1 MSSSTTKAHEES
13 SKLPDDEVEESL
25 VEKSKK
31 KPKKKDRS
39 KKSKKRKRNDE
50 SDTELLGISDGNSDA
65 EVEAAM
71 ALFEQEDQ
79 LDTDEKPKK
88 KRKKE
93 KKKRMSP
100 DVENSPVSVQ
110 STKPDTKEVKSSAEL
125 IQEWNL
131 EPFEYEYTDE
141 DYQNFT
147 SYKLFSQSM
156 KPKLTNRYP
165 RLPAT
170 KTLTIVASLWREFS
184 YSMNVAKLPDD
195 ASQTNESSGPSLRQ
209 QVLRGPTASVNL
221 LPLAEGKRSRSSTPK
236 ATNKKE
242 KRVAPLRIR
251 LPKKKKKGAS
261 SEDELSSDND
271 SDLEFE
277 QTLAAAAQ
285 AASDSSSSRPSSRRS
300 NPRNNK
306 GKKKPPIKKKKLL
319 KANPQDEDGYET
331 DHQDYCDVCKQ
342 GGEIIL
348 CDGCPRAFHLVCL
361 EPPLDKPPEGS
372 WPCPVCVKNGVK
384 PKDRS
389 EYRDDDFMLDDEE
402 EEDEENMDDHMEF
415 CSVCKDGGDLL
426 ICDTCP
432 HSYHLNCLN
441 PPVAVVPEGEWSCPR
456 CSCPML
462 KGKLQRVLAWRW
474 REAPYTEVSDERAG
488 QEGKKKKLW
497 GYKQRE
503 FLVKYAEY
511 SFWDVDWITELQMEI
526 YCPHQWRMY
535 LRRND
540 MEEPTPLDED
550 DDWTDKN
557 LIEKYYRYGVQP
569 EWLNIHRILNSRK
582 VGRGPQVQY
591 LVKWKQ
597 LPYDKATW
605 EPEDKDIPGMKEE
618 IQKYK
623 DHRQLME
630 GGREK
635 SKKKKRKDDRSKP
648 KNDPSEKYDAQPNF
662 ITDLGLSL
670 HEYQLEGLNWLR
682 FSWSQHTDT
691 ILADEMGLGKTIQ
704 TIVFVKSLVVE
715 NHTKGPFLISV
726 PLSTMINWEREFDLW
741 APELYV
747 VSYYGDRDARSVIRE
762 NEFSFDDGAIR
773 SSKMAYRM
781 KSGCQVKFHVLLT
794 SYEMCTIDATTLASV
809 DWAMVCIDEAHRL
822 KNNQSKFF
830 KVLSDYN
837 VGHKLLLTGTPLQ
850 NNLEELFHLLNFLC
864 PAKFTDMN
872 GFLDEFAEIAKEDQ
886 VKKLHELLGPH
897 MLRRLKADVLK
908 GLVAKS
914 EFIVRVNLTPM
925 QRKFYRY
932 ILARNFDGLNSRG
945 GPNNSSLL
953 NIMMDLKK
961 CCNHPYLFNKA
972 AEEAPRSANGAF
984 DGTEMT
990 KNGGKLIVL
999 QKMMRKLKDRGNRV
1013 LIFSQMTRML
1023 DILEDFLEYE
1033 GYRYERIDGTITG
1046 LVRQEAI
1053 DRFNAPNSDHFA
1065 FLLSTRA
1072 GGLGINLATADTV
1085 FIYDSDWNPHNDIQ
1099 AFSRAH
1105 RIGQTNKVMIYR
1117 FVTKN
1122 SVEERVAEVAKRKMM
1137 LTHLVV
1143 RPGMGS
1149 SKTTSMTKQELDDI
1163 LRFGTEALFKDD
1175 DDAEGSNDF
1184 IHYDDRAI
1192 EALLDRS
1199 KEGVEAKEKE
1209 NSQMN
1214 EYLSSFKVATY
1225 QYTDTHVEPEPEREI
1240 IQETMEQ
1247 PDPNYWERLLRHHY
1261 EQQQE
1266 EIASTLGKGK
1276 RVRKQVNY
1284 YHAETATEVDRGAGG
1299 WDDNGSDYS
1308 GLSDTVEDDDEEFD
1322 NTEGRKR
1329 GRRDKDRPLP
1339 PMLARVGGNIEVL
1352 GFTSRQRRT
1361 YLNFVMRYGMPPT
1374 ENFQSRWLVRELRGK
1389 SEKEFRAYTSLFM
1402 RHLCEP
1408 GPDNAD
1414 TYSDGVPREGVS
1426 RQHVLTRIGV
1436 MSLIHKKV
1444 KEFQAIN
1451 GDWSLPYMNPIWQNK
1466 KVTAA
1471 AMAVTANMISR
1482 SDTPNSTISSVKSA
1496 DSSAVPSPAP
1506 VVKSQPQDTAAAA
1519 TDAVKSEATPPAVAK
1534 STDVTPP
1541 EEKASTVDK
1550 ETPMEVDNPEPTT
1563 DEPIKSEKSEVKP
1576 PAEEEPNTATD
1587 LSTKPASGDSK
1598 TPGTVASAAA
1608 TSKQDEL
1615 PLDIVPPKQRF
1626 MFNIADGGFTEL
1638 HTLWQT
1644 EEQAA
1649 IQSGRIN
1656 EIWHRKHDYWLIA
1669 GIAGHGYARWTDI
1682 QNEGRFAIVNEPFRA
1697 MHEKGNFLEM
1707 QNKFLAR
1714 RYKLLEQALVIEE
1727 QLRRAS
1733 YLGLMQDPKHPSMAL
1748 NGRFAEVECLA
1759 ESHQHLSKESL
1770 AGNKPANAVL
1780 HKVLNQLEELL
1791 ADMKADVGRLPA
1803 TLSRIPSVASRL
1815 KMSERGILSRLTQQN
1830 GDQQIQPCSYPP
1842 YHKML
1847 NGPFCSGRPVSESRR
1862 LVGKSGDTTEVT
1874 QDPGSP
1880 APSTSN
1886 PGAVRAAAAILAV
1899 ANAQAMSSDR
1909 TVITIDD

>member
-1 MSSSTTKAHEES
+1 MEAQKKWKEVSVEAYSDEECDVN
-13 SKLPDDEVEESL
+13 LL
-25 VEKSKK
+25 EKSKK

-39 KKSKKRKRNDE
+39 KKAKKRKRNDE
-50 SDTELLGISDGNSDA
+50 SDSELRPGSDGNSDA
-65 EVEAAM
+65 EVEESLTQSLNQPEPEVAA
-71 ALFEQEDQ
+71 
-79 LDTDEKPKK
+79 DEKPKK

-93 KKKRMSP
+93 KKKRSSP
-100 DVENSPVSVQ
+100 NMDDELDAPETTNSR
-110 STKPDTKEVKSSAEL
+110 DLKSSATMLE
-125 IQEWNL
+125 EWDL
-131 EPFEYEYTDE
+131 DPFEYDYTPE
-141 DYQNFT
+141 DYLT
-147 SYKLFSQSM
+147 LSSYRQFRQAMKQKVAEQYQSLTM
-156 KPKLTNRYP
+156 PKV
-165 RLPAT
+165 
-170 KTLTIVASLWREFS
+170 LTIVSALWREFS
-184 YSMNVAKLPDD
+184 NSEGPAEND
-195 ASQTNESSGPSLRQ
+195 NEVEASGPSLRQ
-209 QVLRGPTASVNL
+209 LSVIRGPSASVDL
-221 LPLAEGKRSRSSTPK
+221 LPEKKNRSRSSTPK
-236 ATNKKE
+236 ASSKKE
-242 KRVAPLRIR
+242 KKVAPLRIR
-251 LPKKKKKGAS
+251 LPTKKKKRGAS
-261 SEDELSSDND
+261 SEDEASPSDNE

-277 QTLAAAAQ
+277 QNLAAASIAV
-285 AASDSSSSRPSSRRS
+285 ASDSSSSRPSSRRS
-300 NPRNNK
+300 NRATK
-306 GKKKPPIKKKKLL
+306 GRKKAPTKKKKAT
-319 KANPQDEDGYET
+319 KSAQDGDGYET
-331 DHQDYCDVCKQ
+331 DHQDYCEVCKQ

-348 CDGCPRAFHLVCL
+348 CDGCPRAYHLVCL

-372 WPCPVCVKNGVK
+372 WPCPVCVKNGVQ
-384 PKDRS
+384 PKDRGDD
-389 EYRDDDFMLDDEE
+389 DDDFEMDEEEDDEE
-402 EEDEENMDDHMEF
+402 SQDDHMEF
-415 CSVCKDGGDLL
+415 CNVCKDGGDLL

-441 PPVAVVPEGEWSCPR
+441 PPVAMVPDGEWSCPR
-456 CSCPML
+456 CTCPPL
-462 KGKLQRVLAWRW
+462 RGKVQRILAWRW
-474 REAPYTEVSDERAG
+474 RDAPYTEVPDERPG
-488 QEGKKKKLW
+488 HEGEKKKLW
-497 GYKQRE
+497 GFKQRE
-503 FLVKYAEY
+503 FLIKFVEF
-511 SFWDVDWITELQMEI
+511 SFWDVDWVTELQMEI
-526 YCPHQWRMY
+526 HFPHQWRTY
-535 LRRND
+535 CRRND

-550 DDWTDKN
+550 DDWTNKK
-557 LIEKYYRYGVQP
+557 LIEKYYRFGIQP
-569 EWLNIHRILNSRK
+569 DWLTIHRILNDK
-582 VGRGPQVQY
+582 KIGRSSALEY
-591 LVKWKQ
+591 LVKWKG
-597 LPYDKATW
+597 LPYDKSTW
-605 EPEDKDIPGMKEE
+605 EAENTEIPGFKEA

-623 DHRQLME
+623 DHRNTIE
-630 GGREK
+630 GSRDRG
-635 SKKKKRKDDRSKP
+635 SKKKKRREDKQKDERP
-648 KNDPSEKYDAQPNF
+648 DPSEKYEEQPSF

-682 FSWSQHTDT
+682 FSWTQGTDT

-704 TIVFVKSLVVE
+704 TIVFIKSLIAE
-715 NHTKGPFLISV
+715 GHTNGPFLISV
-726 PLSTMINWEREFDLW
+726 PLSTMINWEREFDVW
-741 APELYV
+741 APDLYV
-747 VSYYGDRDARSVIRE
+747 VSYYGDRDSRAVIRD

-773 SSKMAYRM
+773 SGNKAYKM

-809 DWAMVCIDEAHRL
+809 DWVLVCIDEAHRL

-837 VGHKLLLTGTPLQ
+837 VKHKLLLTGTPLQ

-864 PAKFTDMN
+864 PSKFIDMN

-886 VKKLHELLGPH
+886 VKKLHDMLGAH
-897 MLRRLKADVLK
+897 MLRRLKADVLT
-908 GLVAKS
+908 GLAAKS
-914 EFIVRVNLTPM
+914 EFIVRVNLSPM

-932 ILARNFDGLNSRG
+932 ILARNFEGLNSRG

-972 AEEAPRSANGAF
+972 AEEASRSSNGAF
-984 DGTEMT
+984 EGNELT
-990 KNGGKLIVL
+990 KTSGKLIVL
-999 QKMMRKLKDRGNRV
+999 QKMLRKLKERGNRV

-1033 GYRYERIDGTITG
+1033 GYRYERIDGSITG
-1046 LVRQEAI
+1046 SVRQESI
-1053 DRFNAPNSDHFA
+1053 DRFNAPGSEHFA

-1149 SKTTSMTKQELDDI
+1149 SKSMSMTKQELDDI

-1175 DDAEGSNDF
+1175 DDAEGNDF
-1184 IHYDDRAI
+1184 IHYDDKMI

-1209 NSQMN
+1209 NTQIN

-1225 QYTDTHVEPEPEREI
+1225 KYSDTHVEPEPEREI
-1240 IQETMEQ
+1240 IKETMEQ

-1276 RVRKQVNY
+1276 RIRKQVNY
-1284 YHAETATEVDRGAGG
+1284 YHAENATTEVGRDG

-1308 GLSDTVEDDDEEFD
+1308 GISDAADDEDEEFD
-1322 NTEGRKR
+1322 QDGS
-1329 GRRDKDRPLP
+1329 RRRNRREKDKPLP

-1352 GFTSRQRRT
+1352 GFSVRQRRT
-1361 YLNFVMRYGMPPT
+1361 YLNFVMRYGIHPT
-1374 ENFQSRWLVRELRGK
+1374 ERFQSRWLVRELRGK
-1389 SEKEFRAYTSLFM
+1389 TEKEFRAYTSLFL

-1408 GPDNAD
+1408 GPDNSD

-1426 RQHVLTRIGV
+1426 RQQVLTRIGV
-1436 MSLIHKKV
+1436 LSLIHKKV
-1444 KEFQAIN
+1444 REFRAIN
-1451 GDWSLPYMNPIWQNK
+1451 GEWSMPQLNPTWQNRHI
-1466 KVTAA
+1466 TAA
-1471 AMAVTANMISR
+1471 AQSVASSLVAR
-1482 SDTPNSTISSVKSA
+1482 SDTSQSGVSSVKSTS
-1496 DSSAVPSPAP
+1496 SSAVPSPATSSS
-1506 VVKSQPQDTAAAA
+1506 K
-1519 TDAVKSEATPPAVAK
+1519 PASPK
-1534 STDVTPP
+1534 QESTK
-1541 EEKASTVDK
+1541 EESVD
-1550 ETPMEVDNPEPTT
+1550 EPEPTT
-1563 DEPIKSEKSEVKP
+1563 TEIVKKEEIEDAKEEKMEVDEAAK
-1576 PAEEEPNTATD
+1576 EE
-1587 LSTKPASGDSK
+1587 
-1598 TPGTVASAAA
+1598 VASQDQKESDETTDTSSKNVKKEPSSSYTEEIAA
-1608 TSKQDEL
+1608 T
-1615 PLDIVPPKQRF
+1615 IPKQKF
-1626 MFNIADGGFTEL
+1626 MFNLADGGFTEL

-1649 IQSGRIN
+1649 VQSGRIN

-1669 GIAGHGYARWTDI
+1669 GIAIHGYARWSDI
-1682 QNEGRFAIVNEPFRA
+1682 QNDARFAIVNEPFRA

-1733 YLGLMQDPKHPSMAL
+1733 YLGLMQDPKHQAMAL
-1748 NGRFAEVECLA
+1748 NARFAEVECLA

-1815 KMSERGILSRLTQQN
+1815 RMSERGILSRLTQLN
-1830 GDQQIQPCSYPP
+1830 DDQALSQGVNYPP
-1842 YHKML
+1842 YHRML
-1847 NGPFCSGRPVSESRR
+1847 NGPFCSGQPVSS
-1862 LVGKSGDTTEVT
+1862 KSSFSSKSSDTSSKVNYSQMLHRNVSNSGT
-1874 QDPGSP
+1874 S
-1880 APSTSN
+1880 STNS
-1886 PGAVRAAAAILAV
+1886 GAASTAAAILAA
-1899 ANAQAMSSDR
+1899 ANAEAKKESV
-1909 TVITIDD
+1909 VITIDD